1 VNYLERIGYNPNGR
15 RWEKSF
21 FWLHF
26 LLSCISMAAF
36 GYLLLAPLIVEGP
49 LSVLH
54 DMFIAIMFKTSH
66 FAWANGTLFVVAV
79 LYLIYTVNSLLP
91 FEKRWAKYPFL
102 ADAATLLAVFYAS
115 HKSFQLALVLL
126 PGIPWYLIHRVA
138 GSKLIRRID

>member
-1 VNYLERIGYNPNGR
+1 VNYLKRIGYNANWR

-26 LLSCISMAAF
+26 VLSWISVAGF
-36 GYLLLAPLIVEGP
+36 GYLILAPAIVEGP

-54 DMFIAIMFKTSH
+54 DMFIALMVKTSH

-91 FEKRWAKYPFL
+91 LEKRWTKYHFL

-115 HKSFQLALVLL
+115 HKSFQLVLVML
-126 PGIPWYLIHRVA
+126 PVFPWYLIHRVA
-138 GSKLIRRID
+138 GSQLIRRVE

>member
-1 VNYLERIGYNPNGR
+1 VNYLKRIGYDPNGK
-15 RWEKSF
+15 RWKKSF

-26 LLSCISMAAF
+26 VLSWISIAAF

-54 DMFIAIMFKTSH
+54 DMFIALMFKTSH
-66 FAWANGTLFVVAV
+66 FAWANGTFFVVAV

-91 FEKRWAKYPFL
+91 LEKRWAKYPL
-102 ADAATLLAVFYAS
+102 IADAATILAVFYAS
-115 HKSFQLALVLL
+115 HNSPQLLLVLL

-138 GSKLIRRID
+138 GSQLIRRLD